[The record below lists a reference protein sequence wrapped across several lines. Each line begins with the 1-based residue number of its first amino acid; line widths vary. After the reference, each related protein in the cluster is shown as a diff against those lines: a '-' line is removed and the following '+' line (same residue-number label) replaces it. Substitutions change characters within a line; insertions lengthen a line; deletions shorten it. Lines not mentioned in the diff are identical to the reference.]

1 MNFNIMR
8 LNDLIKI
15 NMKKRIFAVPAV
27 FILFIAGL
35 IYFIILPAMKDIK
48 EIGAQIESQRT
59 DLDKKYYKSKS
70 AKQSTKSLKAIEGD
84 VEKLDRVFIGKNQEL
99 AFITALEEIAN
110 KNNINQNINLD
121 LSSGGKNN
129 KYGKIPLKLT
139 AQGSFINQFNY
150 LLDLERL
157 NYYLNIKSLDLSA
170 GGEASAYPPLDKI
183 INYGGGKNIKMVI
196 LADTYWK

>member
-1 MNFNIMR
+1 MNLDN
-8 LNDLIKI
+8 LTKI
-15 NMKKRIFAVPAV
+15 NMKKRIFIVPAV

-35 IYFIILPAMKDIK
+35 ICFIILPTMKDI
-48 EIGAQIESQRT
+48 EETAAQIESQRT

-84 VEKLDRVFIGKNQEL
+84 VEKLDRVFINQNQEL
-99 AFITALEEIAN
+99 AFITALEETAN

-121 LSSGGKNN
+121 LSSGAKNN
-129 KYGKIPLKLT
+129 KYDKIPLKLT
-139 AQGSFINQFNY
+139 TQGNFINQFNY
-150 LLDLERL
+150 LRDLERL

-170 GGEASAYPPLDKI
+170 GGGASAYPPLDKI
-183 INYGGGKNIKMVI
+183 IDYGSGANIKMVI

>member
-1 MNFNIMR
+1 MNLDN
-8 LNDLIKI
+8 LTKI
-15 NMKKRIFAVPAV
+15 NMKKRIFIVPAV
-27 FILFIAGL
+27 FILFVTGL

-59 DLDKKYYKSKS
+59 DLDKKYYKSKN

-99 AFITALEEIAN
+99 AFITALEETAN

-121 LSSGGKNN
+121 LSSGAKNN
-129 KYGKIPLKLT
+129 KYDKIPLKLT
-139 AQGSFINQFNY
+139 TQGNFINQFNY
-150 LLDLERL
+150 LRDLERL

-170 GGEASAYPPLDKI
+170 GGGANAYPPLDKI
-183 INYGGGKNIKMVI
+183 INYDSGANIKMVI

>member
-1 MNFNIMR
+1 MNLDN
-8 LNDLIKI
+8 LTKI
-15 NMKKRIFAVPAV
+15 NMKKRIFIVPAV

-35 IYFIILPAMKDIK
+35 IYFIILPTMKDI
-48 EIGAQIESQRT
+48 EETGAQIEFQRI

-84 VEKLDRVFIGKNQEL
+84 VEKLDRVFINQNQEL
-99 AFITALEEIAN
+99 AFITALEETAN

-121 LSSGGKNN
+121 LSSGAKNN
-129 KYGKIPLKLT
+129 KYDKIPLKLT
-139 AQGSFINQFNY
+139 TQGNFINQFNY
-150 LLDLERL
+150 LRDLERL

-170 GGEASAYPPLDKI
+170 GGGASAYPPLDKI
-183 INYGGGKNIKMVI
+183 IDYGSGANIKMVI

>member
-1 MNFNIMR
+1 MNLDN
-8 LNDLIKI
+8 LTKI
-15 NMKKRIFAVPAV
+15 NMKKRIFIVPAV
-27 FILFIAGL
+27 FILFVTGL
-35 IYFIILPAMKDIK
+35 IYFIILPTMKDI
-48 EIGAQIESQRT
+48 EETAAQIESQRT

-84 VEKLDRVFIGKNQEL
+84 VEKLDRIFIGKNQEL

-121 LSSGGKNN
+121 LSSGAKNN

-139 AQGSFINQFNY
+139 TQGNFINQFNY
-150 LLDLERL
+150 LLDLEKL

-170 GGEASAYPPLDKI
+170 GGGASAYPPLDKI
-183 INYGGGKNIKMVI
+183 INYDSGANIKMVI

>member
-1 MNFNIMR
+1 MNLDN
-8 LNDLIKI
+8 LTKI
-15 NMKKRIFAVPAV
+15 NMKKRIFIVPAV
-27 FILFIAGL
+27 FILFVTGL
-35 IYFIILPAMKDIK
+35 IYFIVLPAMKDIK

-59 DLDKKYYKSKS
+59 DLDKKYYKSKN

-99 AFITALEEIAN
+99 AFITALEETAN

-121 LSSGGKNN
+121 LSSGAKNN
-129 KYGKIPLKLT
+129 KYDKIPLKLT
-139 AQGSFINQFNY
+139 TQGNFINQFNY
-150 LLDLERL
+150 LRDLERL

-170 GGEASAYPPLDKI
+170 GGGASAYPPLDKI
-183 INYGGGKNIKMVI
+183 INYDSGANIKMVI

>member
-1 MNFNIMR
+1 
-8 LNDLIKI
+8 
-15 NMKKRIFAVPAV
+15 MKKRIFIVPAV

-35 IYFIILPAMKDIK
+35 IYFIILPTMKDI
-48 EIGAQIESQRT
+48 EETAAQIESQRT

-84 VEKLDRVFIGKNQEL
+84 VEKLDRVFINQNQEL
-99 AFITALEEIAN
+99 AFITALEETAN

-121 LSSGGKNN
+121 LSSGAKNN
-129 KYGKIPLKLT
+129 KYDKIPLKLT
-139 AQGSFINQFNY
+139 TQGNFINQFNY
-150 LLDLERL
+150 LRDLEGL

-170 GGEASAYPPLDKI
+170 GGGASAYPPSDKI
-183 INYGGGKNIKMVI
+183 IDYGSGANIKMVI